1 MPGMRFRKHRLV
13 AVAFTVVAL
22 AAGGCAAGTPDG
34 SEGADG
40 PAGADSAAAPPAASG
55 EPEGTAGPAGPE
67 ATPETLAF
75 RAATVGGG
83 ELHGAD
89 LVGQPVAFWFWA
101 AWCTRCA
108 AAAGD
113 VAAVQTEFDGRV
125 HVVGVAGLGSSGSG
139 MERFVD
145 RHGLDGFAHLA
156 DDAGEVWRRFG
167 VTSQEFFVILDASG
181 EVVHQGPLS
190 PSALREQL
198 HSLAG

>member
-1 MPGMRFRKHRLV
+1 MLGRRFRTRR
-13 AVAFTVVAL
+13 AVAALAVVAL
-22 AAGGCAAGTPDG
+22 AAGGCAAGTPDDPVG
-34 SEGADG
+34 APGGGTADG
-40 PAGADSAAAPPAASG
+40 TPAPSASSG
-55 EPEGTAGPAGPE
+55 EPAGTAGTAGPEG
-67 ATPETLAF
+67 TPETLAF

-83 ELHGAD
+83 EFDGAD
-89 LVGQPVAFWFWA
+89 LAGQPVAFWFWA

-108 AAAGD
+108 AVASD
-113 VAAVQTEFDGRV
+113 VAAVQSEFDGRV

-167 VTSQEFFVILDASG
+167 VTSQEFYVILDASG

-190 PSALREQL
+190 PQALREHL
-198 HSLAG
+198 GSLVG